1 MWPEQA
7 AYHGVDRV
15 VFIYPT
21 HWFNLTPMLKG
32 YLNEVWQ
39 YGWAFGAGGDALKGK
54 DLMVVTSAGASPFTY
69 SREGLIQSSMDEVL
83 SPMKASALY
92 VGMNW
97 LPPLAFYEVAAANR
111 DKVPEFQQALAQAL
125 HVA

>member
-1 MWPEQA
+1 
-7 AYHGVDRV
+7 
-15 VFIYPT
+15 
-21 HWFNLTPMLKG
+21 
-32 YLNEVWQ
+32 
-39 YGWAFGAGGDALKGK
+39 
-54 DLMVVTSAGASPFTY
+54 
-69 SREGLIQSSMDEVL
+69 MDEVL